1 MVKHIILWNLKD
13 ELSQREKEESAL
25 RIKRELEDLKGKI
38 PGLVEIEVIVNP
50 LSGSNAEIMLD
61 STFENEEALN
71 GYQVHPEHVKAATFV
86 RSVTCNRMCMD
97 HIVA

>member
-13 ELSQREKEESAL
+13 ELSQSEKEESAL
-25 RIKRELEDLKGKI
+25 RIKRELEGLKGKI
-38 PGLVEIEVIVNP
+38 PGLIEIEVIVNP
-50 LSGSNAEIMLD
+50 LSGSNAHIMLD

-71 GYQVHPEHVKAATFV
+71 GYQVYPEHVKAATFV

-97 HIVA
+97 FLVV

>member
-13 ELSQREKEESAL
+13 ELSQSEKKESAL
-25 RIKRELEDLKGKI
+25 RIKKELEELKGKI
-38 PGLVEIEVIVNP
+38 PGLLEIKVIINP
-50 LSGSNAEIMLD
+50 IAGSNAELMLD

-71 GYQVHPEHVKAATFV
+71 GYQIHPEHVKAATFV